1 MKQNLPLYVCFCL
14 MPKFLDA
21 TIRHYHFMLEGL
33 KEVDKVLILF
43 IKINLKMK
51 TLTRLGVL
59 GVATRVTNL
68 KKILQSSKI
77 DPK

>member
-1 MKQNLPLYVCFCL
+1 M
-14 MPKFLDA
+14 DA